1 MLDAAARI
9 NTLLG
14 VLAVLNWGNSGSGW
28 WSQVT
33 HGLSAGVMPQVEP
46 DRVQKVVEALGTL
59 PPPVARKVR
68 SAFTPALQA
77 LATLAGVIEP
87 YDAPSTELLGRFAGV
102 AVSGEKIQA
111 LVRQEEASASE
122 VPAADVST
130 AGPPTSGP
138 VCRPAAHEA
147 RRHAVASTGRRRHAR
162 PSIRLPEHGRPGP
175 ILGRPSGRMNGCRL
189 RPPGVGR
196 ANEKFASR

>member
-1 MLDAAARI
+1 MIDTQHGVHPRKRRKTLTARRDPNAAAGAAAHGVAGREVDA
-9 NTLLG
+9 TLLYG
-14 VLAVLNWGNSGSGW
+14 QCAQCHAGMWPVL
-28 WSQVT
+28 
-33 HGLSAGVMPQVEP
+33 HE
-46 DRVQKVVEALGTL
+46 LGAD
-59 PPPVARKVR
+59 PEG
-68 SAFTPALQA
+68 FTPALQA

-87 YDAPSTELLGRFAGV
+87 YDAASTELLGRFAGV
-102 AVSGEKIQA
+102 AVSAEKIQA
-111 LVRQEEASASE
+111 LVRQEGASASE